1 MKMFI
6 SLKYCYSKD
15 HYKIDDK
22 IGNNLIQRTQFS
34 SSSFSFFLCVQLCMR
49 ACAYHAYIIYDDIS
63 YIHLKKKVKKLI
75 IKKKMRGEVL
85 GCQVISTSL
94 FKCFCNYFGVH
105 MQHKVPLY
113 IIHYTGSFFFLINIY
128 IYYCQSL
135 FFNLNM
141 RLVRCRLNQPTYV
154 NLLQKHHLEV
164 GSYGSVRTNDER
176 E

>member
-63 YIHLKKKVKKLI
+63 YMMIYHTFNFKKKLKNLKKKKKWGGRCWVVRWFPLLYLNVFAI
-75 IKKKMRGEVL
+75 IL
-85 GCQVISTSL
+85 GSTCNIRCLSILFIILGLSSSL
-94 FKCFCNYFGVH
+94 
-105 MQHKVPLY
+105 
-113 IIHYTGSFFFLINIY
+113 
-128 IYYCQSL
+128 
-135 FFNLNM
+135 
-141 RLVRCRLNQPTYV
+141 
-154 NLLQKHHLEV
+154 
-164 GSYGSVRTNDER
+164 
-176 E
+176 